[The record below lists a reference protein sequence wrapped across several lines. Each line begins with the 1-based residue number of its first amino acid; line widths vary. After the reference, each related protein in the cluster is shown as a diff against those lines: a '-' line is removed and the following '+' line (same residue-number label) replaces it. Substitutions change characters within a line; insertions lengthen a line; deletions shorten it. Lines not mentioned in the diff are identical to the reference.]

1 LGDDGADGAPALVM
15 HFNSLLN
22 LLAPMLFTACSLNE
36 QGVAGGS
43 LCVSL
48 NCLWGPQ

>member
-1 LGDDGADGAPALVM
+1 MADSKENNYWNPGYDKVKST
-15 HFNSLLN
+15 H
-22 LLAPMLFTACSLNE
+22 LAPMLFTAWSLNE

-48 NCLWGPQ
+48 NCLWDPQ